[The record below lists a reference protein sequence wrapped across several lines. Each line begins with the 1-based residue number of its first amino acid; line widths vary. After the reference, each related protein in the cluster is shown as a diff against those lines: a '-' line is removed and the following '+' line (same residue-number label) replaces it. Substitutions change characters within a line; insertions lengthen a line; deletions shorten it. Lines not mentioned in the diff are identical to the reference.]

1 MKDIRIKYKIIVD
14 LSKFICNKKIVSGVI
29 T

>member
-14 LSKFICNKKIVSGVI
+14 LSKFISNKKIISGVI